1 MGYTG
6 HSGPT
11 PPRSFRIVI
20 GAKIAALCMFFGS
33 TVLTN
38 QYHRAQSM
46 KEAPDSMTWEQLV
59 ENGLGDNAFVSL
71 TNVELSKADQNAY
84 DDFMGAFDADADP
97 AEMQRQFAAA
107 MEDVDAAE
115 AFAMST
121 APVKIIPIGSDD
133 ESVEALVVVPRKEKW
148 MTDAEYQIDKYGS
161 LTGYVSAFSEDEVVK
176 AMFKLFGVVDPILEE
191 RLGEAKTVYT
201 IHPMREPI
209 AKGSSAQNFWLCG
222 LLMAFSII
230 VWCSGG
236 PSIVC
241 CIFFM
246 GPSVISLLGYPM
258 RYGRGGNFVKLV
270 YLCAGG
276 AITAVG
282 YNLLIVE
289 GQFGNPSG
297 NPILHAIGFVI
308 MFSGFAATLSVPTQI
323 FWRKLAASVEPKQ
336 RKKDKR
342 LSYEAACSLK
352 PPEPEDDVVVPTY
365 ITRTTEPTSETPIDE
380 DADVAAAEAL
390 LSDIAADSVDPTT
403 YFDSKLIE
411 SDSQVLSQELQTTS
425 DSLSPLGFADPLG
438 LQRSINGQIRPTAI
452 QLGCQQMVVSD
463 VESNQGELRTLLLS
477 VLHDGMAVITVSQ
490 NFGLKSDRRTGTS
503 GFYFVANSN
512 QPIDMMS
519 EHLEQTVG
527 IAERRDTTVVLIDNC
542 EIQQACL
549 FGRRVLAEIQSQYG
563 EIDQQVASK
572 NYGRFNV
579 PASRVVGE
587 LTSS

>member
-20 GAKIAALCMFFGS
+20 GAKVAAICMFFGS
-33 TVLTN
+33 TMLTN
-38 QYHRAQSM
+38 EYHRAQSM
-46 KEAPDSMTWEQLV
+46 KETPDMMTWEQLV

-84 DDFMGAFDADADP
+84 DDFMSAFDGDADP

-107 MEDVDAAE
+107 MEDIDTAE

-121 APVKIIPIGSDD
+121 APVKIIPMGADD
-133 ESVEALVVVPRKEKW
+133 ESVEALVVVPRNGQW

-161 LTGYVSAFSEDEVVK
+161 LTGYVSTFSEDEVVK
-176 AMFKLFGVVDPILEE
+176 AMFGLFGVEDPILEE

-201 IHPMREPI
+201 IHPMRDPI
-209 AKGSSAQNFWLCG
+209 AEGNAAQNFFLCG
-222 LLMAFSII
+222 ALMAFSII
-230 VWCSGG
+230 LMCSGG

-258 RYGRGGNFVKLV
+258 RYGRGGNFVRLV
-270 YLCAGG
+270 YLGAGG
-276 AITAVG
+276 AITVLG
-282 YNLLIVE
+282 YDLLISK
-289 GQFGNPSG
+289 GQFGHPSG
-297 NPILHAIGFVI
+297 NPILHAIGFIV
-308 MFSGFAATLSVPTQI
+308 MFIGFAGMMSVPTQI
-323 FWRKLAASVEPKQ
+323 FMRKLAASVEPKQ
-336 RKKDKR
+336 RRKEKR

-365 ITRTTEPTSETPIDE
+365 ITRTIEPSTELSMDPDS
-380 DADVAAAEAL
+380 DVAAAESL
-390 LSDIAADSVDPTT
+390 LDDIAAATPAPAT
-403 YFDSKLIE
+403 YSDAKLIE
-411 SDSQVLSQELQTTS
+411 SDSISLPQELQATV
-425 DSLSPLGFADPLG
+425 DSLSPLGFAEPLG
-438 LQRSINGQIRPTAI
+438 LCWSNNGQVQPTAI

-463 VESNQGELRTLLLS
+463 IESNQGELRTLLIS

-490 NFGLKSDRRTGTS
+490 NYGLKSERRTGTS

-527 IAERRDTTVVLIDNC
+527 IAERRDTTVVLIDTC
-542 EIQQACL
+542 EIQQACF

-563 EIDQQVASK
+563 EIDQHVARK

-579 PASRVVGE
+579 PASQVVGE
-587 LTSS
+587 LMSS